1 MLDDEG
7 GGGGGGVRRGG
18 DDDTTLEENRPR
30 QYAVLTLASGGTSIH
45 SIA

>member
-7 GGGGGGVRRGG
+7 GGGGGGGCRGG
-18 DDDTTLEENRPR
+18 DEDMTLEENRPR
-30 QYAVLTLASGGTSIH
+30 QYAVLRLANGGTSIH